1 MALDMA
7 ATATGV
13 EESRN
18 RTGRAGRPGPLV
30 ITAMVIIAVAVL
42 LALFGTWLT
51 PYSPTAQDPALSI
64 TAPSGSH
71 LLGTDN
77 LGRDVLSRLIAGA
90 GTSLLAPLLVVIG
103 TDLIGVSLGLIAGY
117 YGRAVDMC
125 VSRVADLVY
134 SLPGLLIA
142 VVIVGISGGNYW
154 LAIAV
159 LIILLF
165 PGSFRVIRATS
176 LVQSRL
182 PYVEAARALGLPR
195 RRIILRHVLPNVAPN
210 VIASV
215 MLDFVGA
222 LLIFSA
228 LAFLGLGVNP
238 DGVSWGSMIAEGQG
252 VIFQNPLLAL
262 APALLIVATATS
274 VTIVGDWAY
283 DRMLAAREL

>member
-1 MALDMA
+1 MALDTA
-7 ATATGV
+7 AIAPGAAET
-13 EESRN
+13 RN
-18 RTGRAGRPGPLV
+18 RGRRVGRPGPLV
-30 ITAMVIIAVAVL
+30 ITAMAILAVAVL
-42 LALFGTWLT
+42 LALFGTWLA
-51 PYSPTAQDPALSI
+51 PQNPAAQNPALSI

-71 LLGTDN
+71 LLGTDD
-77 LGRDVLSRLIAGA
+77 LGRDVLSRAIAGA
-90 GTSLLAPLLVVIG
+90 GPSLLAPLLVMIG
-103 TDLIGVSLGLIAGY
+103 TDLIGISLGLIAGY
-117 YGRAVDMC
+117 FGRAVDMC

-142 VVIVGISGGNYW
+142 VVIVGVSGGNYW
-154 LAIAV
+154 LTIGV

-176 LVQSRL
+176 LVQARL

-195 RRIILRHVLPNVAPN
+195 RRIILRHVLPNVLPN

-215 MLDFVGA
+215 LLDFVSA

-238 DGVSWGSMIAEGQG
+238 DGVDWGSMIAEGQG

-262 APALLIVATATS
+262 APALLIVLTATS
-274 VTIVGDWAY
+274 VTVLGDWAY

>member
-13 EESRN
+13 ELSRN
-18 RTGRAGRPGPLV
+18 RTRRAGRPGPLV
-30 ITAMVIIAVAVL
+30 ITAMLIIAVAVL
-42 LALFGTWLT
+42 LALLGTWLT

-64 TAPSGSH
+64 TGPSGSH
-71 LLGTDN
+71 FLGTDN

-142 VVIVGISGGNYW
+142 VVVVGISGGNYW
-154 LAIAV
+154 LAIVV

-176 LVQSRL
+176 LVQARL

-274 VTIVGDWAY
+274 VTILGDWAY